1 MKKRAYILIDTDQG
15 QSSSVVIELS
25 QKPGVL
31 AADVIWGPHD
41 VVAMVEADDIDK
53 LMHLIQSDISLL
65 DGIAHMDTCLIVTGK

>member
-1 MKKRAYILIDTDQG
+1 MKKRAYVLIDAEKG

-41 VVAMVEADDIDK
+41 VVAMVEADDIEK
-53 LMHLIQSDISLL
+53 LIHLIQCDISLI
-65 DGIAHMDTCLIVTGK
+65 DGIARIDTCLIVTGH